1 MKASFGGVINAPIS
15 LNQSQL
21 EDLRRI
27 VLRTISKDQVLI
39 LTNVPRVP
47 TSLTSV
53 LREVSRRYN
62 VPMEELRFHAQ
73 ALRSL
78 KLIDYGEAPS
88 FRGVELTELGLF
100 VTNLTTEDE
109 AILAGDLVQTRSGV
123 KPLGQLLKDIR
134 RKVLQMVAEAGSGH
148 LGASMSIVDVLAILY
163 FMKMRHD
170 PSNPGWAERDRLILS
185 KGHAAPALY
194 AVLSEAGYLPEE
206 ELYSLRELGSR
217 LHGHPDPV
225 TPGVDVATGSLGQ
238 GLSVAVGMALAAKM
252 DDASHRIYVVLGDGE
267 LHEGQVWEA
276 AMTAAHYGLD
286 NLVAVV
292 DRNQY
297 QLTGTTEQVKS
308 VEPVSE
314 KWRAFGWNVMNVSG
328 HDVYAVLDALE
339 VCEHT
344 KGRPHVIVAKT
355 TKGKGVS
362 FMEGNRFS
370 RSVPNASQL
379 RRALEELEVE

>member
-1 MKASFGGVINAPIS
+1 M
-15 LNQSQL
+15 
-21 EDLRRI
+21 
-27 VLRTISKDQVLI
+27 
-39 LTNVPRVP
+39 P
-47 TSLTSV
+47 TSITSV

-62 VPMEELRFHAQ
+62 VPIEELRFHAQ

-78 KLIDYGEAPS
+78 KLIDYGEPPL
-88 FRGVELTELGLF
+88 FKGVGLTELGMF
-100 VTNLTTEDE
+100 ITNLTTEDE
-109 AILAGDLVQTRSGV
+109 PILAGDLVQTKTGV

-148 LGASMSIVDVLAILY
+148 LGASMSIVDILAILY
-163 FMKMRHD
+163 FMKMQHD
-170 PSNPGWAERDRLILS
+170 PSNPDWVDRDRLILS

-194 AVLSEAGYLPEE
+194 AVLSEAGYFPEE
-206 ELYSLRELGSR
+206 ELNSLRELDSR
-217 LHGHPDPV
+217 LHGHPDTI
-225 TPGVDVATGSLGQ
+225 TPGVDVDTGSLGQ

-252 DDASHRIYVVLGDGE
+252 DKASHRIYVILGDGE
-267 LHEGQVWEA
+267 LNEGQIWEA

-286 NLVAVV
+286 NIVVIV

-297 QLTGTTEQVKS
+297 QLTGMTEQVKS

-379 RRALEELEVE
+379 QQALDELERD

>member
-1 MKASFGGVINAPIS
+1 VPI
-15 LNQSQL
+15 
-21 EDLRRI
+21 
-27 VLRTISKDQVLI
+27 
-39 LTNVPRVP
+39 
-47 TSLTSV
+47 
-53 LREVSRRYN
+53 
-62 VPMEELRFHAQ
+62 EELRFHAQ

-78 KLIDYGEAPS
+78 RLIDYGEPPR
-88 FRGVELTELGLF
+88 FKGVELTELGMF
-100 VTNLTTEDE
+100 ITNLTTEDE
-109 AILAGDLVQTRSGV
+109 PILAGDLVQTKTGV

-134 RKVLQMVAEAGSGH
+134 RKVLQMIAEAGSGH
-148 LGASMSIVDVLAILY
+148 LGASMSIVDILAILY
-163 FMKMRHD
+163 FMKMQHD
-170 PSNPGWAERDRLILS
+170 PSNPDWAERDRLILS

-194 AVLSEAGYLPEE
+194 AVLSEAGYFPEE
-206 ELYSLRELGSR
+206 ELNSLRELDSR
-217 LHGHPDPV
+217 LHGHPDTI
-225 TPGVDVATGSLGQ
+225 TPGVDVDTGSLGQ

-252 DDASHRIYVVLGDGE
+252 DKASYRIYVVLGDGE
-267 LHEGQVWEA
+267 LNEGQVWEA

-286 NLVAVV
+286 NIVVIV

-297 QLTGTTEQVKS
+297 QLTGTTEQVKA

-328 HDVYAVLDALE
+328 HDVYAVLDVLE

-379 RRALEELEVE
+379 QQALEELERD

>member
-1 MKASFGGVINAPIS
+1 
-15 LNQSQL
+15 
-21 EDLRRI
+21 
-27 VLRTISKDQVLI
+27 
-39 LTNVPRVP
+39 VP
-47 TSLTSV
+47 TSITSV

-62 VPMEELRFHAQ
+62 LPIEELRFHAQ

-78 KLIDYGEAPS
+78 KLIDYGEPPS
-88 FRGVELTELGLF
+88 FKGVELTELGMF
-100 VTNLTTEDE
+100 ITNLTTEDE
-109 AILAGDLVQTRSGV
+109 PILAGDLVQTKTGV

-134 RKVLQMVAEAGSGH
+134 KKVLQMVAEAGSGH
-148 LGASMSIVDVLAILY
+148 LGASMSIVDILAILY
-163 FMKMRHD
+163 FMKMKHD
-170 PSNPGWAERDRLILS
+170 PSNPDWTERDRLILS

-194 AVLSEAGYLPEE
+194 AVLSEAGYFPEE
-206 ELYSLRELGSR
+206 ELATLRELDSR
-217 LHGHPDPV
+217 LHGHPDTI
-225 TPGVDVATGSLGQ
+225 TPGVDVNTGSLGQ

-252 DDASHRIYVVLGDGE
+252 DKASYRIYVVLGDGE
-267 LHEGQVWEA
+267 LNEGQVWEA
-276 AMTAAHYGLD
+276 AMTAAHHGLD
-286 NLVAVV
+286 NIVVIV

-297 QLTGTTEQVKS
+297 QLTGTTEHVMTM
-308 VEPVSE
+308 EPVSE
-314 KWRAFGWNVMNVSG
+314 KWRAFGWNVMNISG

-379 RRALEELEVE
+379 QQALEELERD

>member
-1 MKASFGGVINAPIS
+1 LKASFGGVIIAPIS
-15 LNQSQL
+15 LKRSQL

-27 VLRTISKDQVLI
+27 VLRTIPKDQILI
-39 LTNVPRVP
+39 LTNVPQVP
-47 TSLTSV
+47 TSITSV
-53 LREVSRRYN
+53 LREVSRKYN
-62 VPMEELRFHAQ
+62 APMEELRFHAQ

-78 KLIDYGEAPS
+78 NLIDYGEAPN
-88 FRGVELTELGLF
+88 FKGVELTELGLF
-100 VTNLTTEDE
+100 VMNLTTEDQ
-109 AILAGDLVQTRSGV
+109 AILAGDLVQTRTGV

-134 RKVLQMVAEAGSGH
+134 KNILQMVAEAGSGH
-148 LGASMSIVDVLAILY
+148 LGASMSIVDILVILY

-170 PSNPGWAERDRLILS
+170 PANPDWAERDRLILS

-194 AVLSEAGYLPEE
+194 AVLSEAGYFPEE
-206 ELYSLRELGSR
+206 ELYTLRELGSR
-217 LHGHPDPV
+217 LHGHPDTV

-252 DDASHRIYVVLGDGE
+252 DEASHRIYVVLGDGE
-267 LHEGQVWEA
+267 LNEGQVWEA

-286 NLVAVV
+286 NLVAIV

-297 QLTGTTEQVKS
+297 QLTSTTEQVKS

-314 KWRAFGWNVMNVSG
+314 KWRSFGWNVINVSG
-328 HDVYAVLDALE
+328 HEVYAVLDALE

-344 KGRPHVIVAKT
+344 KGKPSVVVAKT

-370 RSVPNASQL
+370 RSIPNASQL
-379 RRALEELEVE
+379 RQALEELEE